1 MMMLADRDEQLV
13 VLRNRQRSIAAGHGS
28 DHECVEIV
36 GGWRRSNLRMRLEC
50 DQRRLTVEAQ
60 RFFIAMNC
68 SQDDNESVARGR
80 HGERHRTIQ
89 RQTHT
94 AGREGNARADA
105 DRAAV
110 RGDVKAPR
118 NVTQPERIANVG
130 YGLAQSILKVL
141 QMFRRDAQT
150 IEKLCTCI
158 ISHDVL
164 RKSLAAGGGL

>member
-1 MMMLADRDEQLV
+1 M
-13 VLRNRQRSIAAGHGS
+13 G
-28 DHECVEIV
+28 
-36 GGWRRSNLRMRLEC
+36 LER
-50 DQRRLTVEAQ
+50 DQRRLSVEAQ
-60 RFFIAMNC
+60 RFLIAMNC

-105 DRAAV
+105 NRAAV
-110 RGDVKAPR
+110 RGDVKPPR
-118 NVTQPERIANVG
+118 DVTQPERIANVG
-130 YGLAQSILKVL
+130 YGFAQSVLKVL

-164 RKSLAAGGGL
+164 RNSPPTGRGL